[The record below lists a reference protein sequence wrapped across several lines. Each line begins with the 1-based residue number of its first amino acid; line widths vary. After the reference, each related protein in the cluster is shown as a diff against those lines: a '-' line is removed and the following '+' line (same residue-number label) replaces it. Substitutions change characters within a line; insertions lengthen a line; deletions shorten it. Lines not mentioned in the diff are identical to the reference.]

1 MARPIKPVENYTN
14 VVLVM
19 GLVNLLW
26 ILALIWVV
34 WGLAAL
40 LLTALVMNH
49 AITLLDRRFQ
59 ARNRDPF

>member
-1 MARPIKPVENYTN
+1 MARPIRPVENYTN

-19 GLVNLLW
+19 GLINLLW
-26 ILALIWVV
+26 VLAVIWVF
-34 WGLAAL
+34 WGLAAV

-59 ARNRDPF
+59 ERDRGPY